1 MEWTALLER
10 IMCVRDG
17 RVATFVIESG
27 TSLVSDR
34 CGLRFE
40 FIDSDSRMMVSLE
53 KVGVAPT
60 PSGLD

>member
-1 MEWTALLER
+1 
-10 IMCVRDG
+10 MCVQDG
-17 RVATFVIESG
+17 RVATFVIIESG

-53 KVGVAPT
+53 KMGVAPT
-60 PSGLD
+60 PSELD